1 MQTDFWNNGEA
12 AQSVLRKI
20 STLEKS
26 VKSFEKAARLSDD
39 AKTLLDLAEEDEGE
53 ELGDEITQTLE
64 EFDKSIENLE
74 FNRMLGG
81 KEDMNNAIVSI
92 NPGAGGTESQDW
104 ASMLL
109 RMYERWATDKGFDSA
124 ILDRK
129 STV

>member
-104 ASMLL
+104 A
-109 RMYERWATDKGFDSA
+109 
-124 ILDRK
+124 
-129 STV
+129 